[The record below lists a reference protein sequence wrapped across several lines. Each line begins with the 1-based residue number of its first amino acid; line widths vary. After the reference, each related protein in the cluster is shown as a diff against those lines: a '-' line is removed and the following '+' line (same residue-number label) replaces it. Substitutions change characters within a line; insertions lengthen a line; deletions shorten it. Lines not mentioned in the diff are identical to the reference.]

1 MALREKLDEDLKSA
15 MRAKDSLRMNTV
27 RALKSAIKY
36 REIELMKPLDDAGIL
51 GVVATEIKRRR
62 DSVEQ
67 YRAGNRADLA
77 DKEEA
82 EIKILQEFLPQQ
94 LTREEVEA
102 KVAEVIT
109 RVGAQGPK
117 DATQRFYMAVCLYES
132 GDRPS
137 AAAIAASG
145 LEKLPRSPFVEGYLK
160 KLAGGAP

>member
-27 RALKSAIKY
+27 RGIKSAIKY

-51 GVVATEIKRRR
+51 GVMATEIKRRR

-94 LTREEVEA
+94 LTAAEVEA
-102 KVAEVIT
+102 KVVEVIA

-117 DATQRFYMAVCLYES
+117 DMGAVMKALLPEVQGRADGKVVSELVKQR
-132 GDRPS
+132 
-137 AAAIAASG
+137 
-145 LEKLPRSPFVEGYLK
+145 
-160 KLAGGAP
+160 LAGR

>member
-94 LTREEVEA
+94 LSAAEVEA
-102 KVAEVIT
+102 KVVEVIA

-117 DATQRFYMAVCLYES
+117 DMGAVMKALLPEVQGRADGKVVSELVKQR
-132 GDRPS
+132 
-137 AAAIAASG
+137 
-145 LEKLPRSPFVEGYLK
+145 
-160 KLAGGAP
+160 LAGR

>member
-27 RALKSAIKY
+27 RALKSAVKY

-51 GVVATEIKRRR
+51 GVMATEIKRRR

-94 LTREEVEA
+94 LTPAEVEA
-102 KVAEVIT
+102 KVVEAIAK
-109 RVGAQGPK
+109 VGAQGPK
-117 DATQRFYMAVCLYES
+117 DMGAVMKALLPEVQGRADGKVVSELVKQR
-132 GDRPS
+132 
-137 AAAIAASG
+137 
-145 LEKLPRSPFVEGYLK
+145 
-160 KLAGGAP
+160 LAGR

>member
-27 RALKSAIKY
+27 RALKSAVKY

-51 GVVATEIKRRR
+51 GVMATEIKRRR

-94 LTREEVEA
+94 LTPAEVEA
-102 KVAEVIT
+102 KVIEAIAK
-109 RVGAQGPK
+109 VGAQGPK
-117 DATQRFYMAVCLYES
+117 DMGAVMKALLPEVQGRADGKVVSELVKQR
-132 GDRPS
+132 
-137 AAAIAASG
+137 
-145 LEKLPRSPFVEGYLK
+145 
-160 KLAGGAP
+160 LAGR